1 MCIKNDW
8 APIFEQELAKPYMKK
23 LSHYLQSARSEVSV
37 YPPQN
42 QVFSAFKLTP
52 YERVKVVILGQ
63 DPYHGPNQ
71 ANGLS
76 FSVAEGIAIP
86 PSLRNIF
93 KELVTDIGSSM
104 PVSGDLSSWAQQGVL
119 LLNTTLTVQGG
130 MPMSH
135 ADKGWETFTDLIL
148 QQLNMKQNSIVFI
161 LWGRHAQTKINLIDQ
176 EKHYIIKAPHPS
188 PLSAHRGFFGSKP
201 FTKANAFLTKQGLTP
216 INWSL

>member
-8 APIFEQELAKPYMKK
+8 VPIFEQELAKPYMRN
-23 LSHYLQSARSEVSV
+23 LSHYLQCARSEASI
-37 YPPQN
+37 YPPRH
-42 QVFSAFKLTP
+42 QVFSAFKLTA
-52 YERVKVVILGQ
+52 YEAVKVVILGQ

-76 FSVAEGIAIP
+76 FSVAEGIPFP

-93 KELVTDIGSSM
+93 KELMTDIGCPM

-119 LLNTTLTVQGG
+119 LLNTTLTVQSG

-135 ADKGWETFTDLIL
+135 ADKGWEIFTDLIL
-148 QQLNMKQNSIVFI
+148 QQLNKKKSPIVFI
-161 LWGRHAQTKINLIDQ
+161 LWGRDAQTKIKLIDQ
-176 EKHYIIKAPHPS
+176 KKHYIIKAPHPS

-201 FTKANAFLTKQGLTP
+201 FSKANEFLVKNGLTP
-216 INWSL
+216 IEWSL